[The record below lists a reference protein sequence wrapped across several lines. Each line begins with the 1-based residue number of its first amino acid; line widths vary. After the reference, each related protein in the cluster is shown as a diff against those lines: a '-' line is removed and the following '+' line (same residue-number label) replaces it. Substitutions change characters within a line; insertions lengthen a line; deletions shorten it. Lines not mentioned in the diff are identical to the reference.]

1 MTNDK
6 ITRRSFLHS
15 SVLAASGI
23 YLGGRVFSAAA
34 KQNNRRRP
42 NIVLIVSDDQG
53 YADSSCYDHPKEVA
67 TPSIDRLAAEGVRLT
82 SGYASACVCAP
93 TRAGLL
99 TGRYQQRFGFYTA
112 PDSRVGMPLGEITVA
127 DLLKKEG
134 YATAVFGKWHLGLE
148 PEYRPLKRGF
158 DEFYGF
164 LGHGGHDYFNLDIT
178 DEYTSIYRN
187 DKPINDTGYLT
198 NNLAREAVSFIERNR
213 NRPFFLYLPFNAVH
227 WPLQALPEHI
237 ERFNTGD
244 PNRDTYLGM
253 LVCMDE
259 AIGRVLDALKQT
271 GADGN
276 TLIVFF
282 SDNGGARQNLANNG
296 ALRDYKHSLYEG
308 GIRVPF
314 VVRWPDKLP
323 KGTVCDEPVICLDV
337 MPTICAAT
345 GIELPKDRV
354 YDGKDM
360 LPALRGQ
367 LKGPL
372 HETLFWDDGAEL
384 WAVRAGKWKLIS
396 VKGSLA
402 LYDLSA
408 DVGEKNDV
416 LKQNSD
422 VVQRLER
429 DYRAWK
435 GDMAPEIQKVR
446 ASPPAG
452 RKQKDLKKR

>member
-1 MTNDK
+1 MD
-6 ITRRSFLHS
+6 RRDFLRS
-15 SVLAASGI
+15 TALAVSGLW
-23 YLGGRVFSAAA
+23 LGGRVYSA
-34 KQNNRRRP
+34 KGNPWGGRP
-42 NIVLIVSDDQG
+42 NIVIIVSDDQG
-53 YADSSCYDHPKEVA
+53 YADSSCYEHPKEVD
-67 TPSIDRLAAEGVRLT
+67 TPNIDRLAAEGVRLT
-82 SGYASACVCAP
+82 NGYASACVCAP

-112 PDSRVGMPLGEITVA
+112 PDSRIGMPLGEITIA
-127 DLLKKEG
+127 ELLRKHG

-148 PEYRPLKRGF
+148 PPYRPLNRGF

-164 LGHGGHDYFNLDIT
+164 LGHGGHDYFNLEVT

-198 NNLAREAVSFIERNR
+198 NNLAHESVSFIERNEGK
-213 NRPFFLYLPFNAVH
+213 PFFLYLPFNAVH
-227 WPLQALPEHI
+227 WPLQALPEDVK
-237 ERFNTGD
+237 RFNTGD

-253 LVCMDE
+253 LVCMDK
-259 AIGRVLDALKQT
+259 AIGRVLEALKRT
-271 GADGN
+271 GADDN

-282 SDNGGARQNLANNG
+282 SDNGGARNNLADNG

-314 VVRWPDKLP
+314 IVRWPGELP
-323 KGTVCDEPVICLDV
+323 KGAVCDEPVISLDV
-337 MPTICAAT
+337 TPTICAAT
-345 GIELPKDRV
+345 GIELPKDRI

-372 HETLFWDDGAEL
+372 HQSLFWDNGAEL
-384 WAVRAGKWKLIS
+384 WAVREGKWKLIS
-396 VKGSLA
+396 VKGTLE
-402 LYDLSA
+402 LYDLST
-408 DVGEKNDV
+408 DLGEKNNV

-422 VVQRLER
+422 VAERLER

-446 ASPPAG
+446 PSQSAG
-452 RKQKDLKKR
+452 QGAKNKKKR